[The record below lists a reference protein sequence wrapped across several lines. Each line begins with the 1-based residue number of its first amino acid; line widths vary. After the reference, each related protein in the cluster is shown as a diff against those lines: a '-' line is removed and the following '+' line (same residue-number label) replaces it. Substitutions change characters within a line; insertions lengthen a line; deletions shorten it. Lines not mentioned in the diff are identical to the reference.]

1 MNYKDMV
8 RDLLRKVPKA
18 SAIDS
23 INKAKAFKKVHAES
37 IKKFKDGKC
46 TDQAASSIYNNLSV
60 FY

>member
-1 MNYKDMV
+1 MNPKDQV
-8 RDLLRKVPKA
+8 RELLRKTPKA

-23 INKAKAFKKVHAES
+23 INKAKAFKKVHAEA

-46 TDQAASSIYNNLSV
+46 TDQAAASIFNNLSV

>member
-8 RDLLRKVPKA
+8 RDLLRKTPKA

-23 INKAKAFKKVHAES
+23 VNKAKAFKKVHAES
-37 IKKFKDGKC
+37 TKKFKDGKC

-60 FY
+60 LY